1 MDKMSQNEFSTIL
14 LRYDK
19 YNVDVQ
25 DAFKLYKSNYVNPIK
40 FTEDILWDK
49 RIKINNKQ

>member
-1 MDKMSQNEFSTIL
+1 MNLVHLFQSS

-49 RIKINNKQ
+49 RTKINNKNK